1 MCLQDTSFHLIGLLI
16 TGSNTISIRRDQP
29 WLEVAVKVSHEPEG
43 AVRAVLHL
51 HSCGSMREKRVTVG
65 LSCQRVHVGPSRGVL
80 FIDPREAFGDGSH
93 PSTSL
98 ALRLLDEL
106 ISGKY
111 GPPPTAPGWVLDAGC
126 GSGVLGLAAAALGG
140 FKVLGVDLD
149 PHAIDAAQGNLR
161 LNPEPGSKISL
172 VLGELLCARGP
183 FCLVLANLVPSVHV
197 RAHKTL
203 GRAVASGGWLILS
216 GFFQTQKDLI
226 SLPYVRNGATE
237 KGYSLDQAWA
247 GILLHKPERNR
258 PLYR

>member
-1 MCLQDTSFHLIGLLI
+1 
-16 TGSNTISIRRDQP
+16 
-29 WLEVAVKVSHEPEG
+29 
-43 AVRAVLHL
+43 
-51 HSCGSMREKRVTVG
+51 MRENRVTVG
-65 LSCQRVHVGPSRGVL
+65 LSCQRVHAVPSQRVL

-98 ALRLLDEL
+98 ALRLLDDL

-111 GPPPTAPGWVLDAGC
+111 GPAPAVPGWVLDAGC

-149 PHAIDAAQGNLR
+149 PHAIDAARGNLR

-172 VLGELLCARGP
+172 ALGELLCARGP

-203 GRAVASGGWLILS
+203 WQAVASGGWLILS
-216 GFFQTQKDLI
+216 GFFQTQKDWI
-226 SLPYVRNGATE
+226 SLPYVRDGATE
-237 KGYSLDQAWA
+237 MGYAFDQAWA
-247 GILLHKPERNR
+247 GILLRKPERDG
-258 PLYR
+258 LFYS